1 MSENK
6 MKINQNI
13 EKYLDSYLAKDD
25 TQYATLLTGKWGCGK
40 TYFIKAYMKKHQ
52 DRLIYVSLFGLK
64 NIDDVND
71 AIFGAMYPKLTSD
84 TTKIA
89 TGLLKSVAKIGLQ
102 FDLEELNLKD
112 KVMDFLTK
120 NKDRHIF
127 VFDDLERS
135 FISYDEILGFINDL
149 TENNS
154 IKVILVANVD
164 EIQDNNKEI
173 FDKFKEKVISRT
185 FIVQNDDE
193 GFWGF
198 YYKKYPNLVEFSN
211 EIPKIFRKH
220 ADNNFRLLMQA
231 SDDYIDFLT
240 SLKSSDFLK
249 NEDFNKKLLEHF
261 LSYSILYKKNNNFKK
276 ISEKDFV
283 KNSILPINN
292 WEDIIV
298 KNFIEVE
305 SIEKYFSQ
313 LVIFQPKQEPPS
325 WTKLWNYRDL
335 TKDEFYEVLNDVK
348 SKFQNFEYEKIS
360 EIKHVYSFLIEFIND
375 KIITN
380 LTVNDIIDTV
390 EKYLENHKDDSDWL
404 NYRDNDFFNGTG
416 LGYQH
421 QDNPR
426 IIDLNNKVGEII
438 QTNKDNHNKL
448 VRNNYFEE
456 ILRSIKNNTMLELN
470 GLLIKNGWFP
480 VLNSMEYQK
489 IFDILKEDPDRV
501 RPFCYVLDNRYAE
514 NHFNNGKNR
523 AQSLLDEKVFVENL
537 IEFLDNQMLTNDDLD
552 KFHSKKIKE
561 CSDILRS
568 NILPRFS
575 R

>member
-1 MSENK
+1 

-13 EKYLDSYLAKDD
+13 ENYLDNYLAKDD

-40 TYFIKAYMKKHQ
+40 TYFIKEYMKKYQ

-102 FDLEELNLKD
+102 FDLDELNLNGKLI
-112 KVMDFLTK
+112 DFLTR
-120 NKDRHIF
+120 NKDKHIF

-154 IKVILVANVD
+154 IKVIIVANID

-185 FIVQNDDE
+185 FVVQNDDE
-193 GFWGF
+193 IFWDF
-198 YYKKYPNLVEFSN
+198 YYKKYPDLEEFSN

-276 ISEKDFV
+276 ISEEDFV

-292 WEDIIV
+292 WKDIIV

-426 IIDLNNKVGEII
+426 IIDLNNKVREII

-470 GLLIKNGWFP
+470 GLLIKNEWFP

-514 NHFNNGKNR
+514 NHSNNGKNR